1 MGKVKVP
8 IKQKVADGTDE
19 TEWYQLGDE
28 QKPKGKLGIQL
39 QWHDA

>member
-8 IKQKVADGTDE
+8 INKKAADGTE
-19 TEWYQLGDE
+19 EIEWYQLGDE
-28 QKPKGKLGIQL
+28 QNPKGKLGIQL